1 MRMLDADRCLN
12 ILLVEDNSADVD
24 LTLVAFRDALVHS
37 HISVV
42 TDGEEAIAF
51 LKRTGNYAEAPS
63 PDLVLLDLNLPKI
76 NGLEVLE
83 AMKTDPVL
91 KIVPVIVMSGSDRE
105 EDQARAYRLQAA
117 AYLVKPPDKDKY
129 FAAIRSVKEL
139 WFHSVTPAP
148 KTTDASS

>member
-1 MRMLDADRCLN
+1 MLDPDRCLN

-37 HISVV
+37 RISVV

-51 LKRTGNYAEAPS
+51 LKRTGSYTEAPS
-63 PDLVLLDLNLPKI
+63 PDLVLLDLNLPKV

-83 AMKTDPVL
+83 AMKADPLL
-91 KIVPVIVMSGSDRE
+91 KSVPVIVMSGSDRE

>member
-1 MRMLDADRCLN
+1 MLDSDRCLN
-12 ILLVEDNSADVD
+12 VLLVEDNSADVD

-51 LKRTGNYAEAPS
+51 LKRTGNYTQAPH
-63 PDLVLLDLNLPKI
+63 PDLVLLDLSLPKV
-76 NGLEVLE
+76 NGFEVLE
-83 AMKTDPVL
+83 EMKADPKL
-91 KIVPVIVMSGSDRE
+91 KTVPVIVMSGSDRE
-105 EDQARAYRLQAA
+105 QDEARAYRLQAA
-117 AYLVKPPDKDKY
+117 AYIVKPPDKDKY

-148 KTTDASS
+148 KETGGFS

>member
-1 MRMLDADRCLN
+1 MADADRCLN

-51 LKRTGNYAEAPS
+51 LKRTGNYTEAPS
-63 PDLVLLDLNLPKI
+63 PDLVLLDLNLPKV

-83 AMKTDPVL
+83 AMKADPQL
-91 KIVPVIVMSGSDRE
+91 KSVPVIVMSGSDRE

-129 FAAIRSVKEL
+129 FAAVRSVKEL

-148 KTTDASS
+148 KPTDASS